1 MQARNPRI
9 VFQDALPH
17 WAPNRA
23 FAQIVNAGSLVIPAV
38 EIFLNKVMARA
49 MAEVSDPAIRRNIEI
64 FMAQEGNHYRYHRL
78 FNKALF
84 AHYPELRAFD
94 EMLTAEYEEMLRTR
108 SLRYCVAYCEG
119 FESLGLIQAEFFF
132 GHVDDLLEGAD
143 PRLVR
148 LWQWHLA
155 EEFEHRS
162 VCFDVHR
169 HLGGSYLA
177 RIRGF
182 ATAARHLGGWGKRVS
197 DHLIARDGAAL
208 DAPARAALGAQEN
221 AYRQRLLRFSLP
233 RMLAILSPAYDPRRK
248 SVPRGAAPLLDT
260 LVARPH

>member
-9 VFQDALPH
+9 IFEDALPH
-17 WAPNRA
+17 WAPDRA
-23 FAQIVNAGSLVIPAV
+23 FAQIVNAGSLIIPAV

-49 MAEVSDPAIRRNIEI
+49 LSEISDPATRRDVEI

-78 FNKALF
+78 FNKVMVAR
-84 AHYPELRAFD
+84 YPELRAFD
-94 EMLTAEYEEMLRTR
+94 AELTAEYEAMLKTR
-108 SLRYCVAYCEG
+108 SLRDCAAYCEG

-143 PRLVR
+143 TRIVR

-169 HLGGSYLA
+169 QLGGGYLS
-177 RIRGF
+177 RVRGF
-182 ATAARHLGGWGKRVS
+182 ALAARHLGQWGKRVS
-197 DHLIARDGAAL
+197 DHLIACDTAAL
-208 DAPARAALGAQEN
+208 DAASRARLN
-221 AYRQRLLRFSLP
+221 AEEQTYRRRLLRFSLP
-233 RMLAILSPAYDPRRK
+233 RILAVLSPAYDPGGK
-248 SVPRGAAPLLDT
+248 AAPRGSIRLLESLTAP
-260 LVARPH
+260 

>member
-9 VFQDALPH
+9 VFADALPH
-17 WAPNRA
+17 WAQNTA
-23 FAQIVNAGSLVIPAV
+23 FAQIVNAGSLIIPAV

-49 MAEVSDPAIRRNIEI
+49 MSEITEPATRRDVEI

-78 FNKALF
+78 FNKAMV
-84 AHYPELRAFD
+84 ARYPELRAFD
-94 EMLTAEYEEMLRTR
+94 AQLAAEYETMLRTR
-108 SLRYCVAYCEG
+108 SLRDCAAYCEG
-119 FESLGLIQAEFFF
+119 FESLGLTQAEFFF

-143 PRLVR
+143 ARVVR

-169 HLGGSYLA
+169 QLGGSYLS

-182 ATAARHLGGWGKRVS
+182 ALAARHLGAWGKRVS
-197 DHLIARDGAAL
+197 DHLIASDAAAL
-208 DAPARAALGAQEN
+208 DAAGRAHLRVQEK
-221 AYRQRLLRFSLP
+221 AYRRRLLHFSLP
-233 RMLAILSPAYDPRRK
+233 RLLAILSPAYDPRRK
-248 SVPRGAAPLLDT
+248 AAPRGAIGLLET
-260 LVARPH
+260 LVAQ

>member
-17 WAPNRA
+17 WASDHA
-23 FAQIVNAGSLVIPAV
+23 FAQIVNAGSLIIPAV

-49 MAEVSDPAIRRNIEI
+49 LSEITDPATRRDIEI

-78 FNKALF
+78 FNKTMWAR
-84 AHYPELRAFD
+84 YPELRAFD
-94 EMLTAEYEEMLRTR
+94 AELTAEYEAMLRTR
-108 SLRYCVAYCEG
+108 SLHDCAAYCEG

-143 PRLVR
+143 ARVVR

-169 HLGGSYLA
+169 QLGGGYLA

-182 ATAARHLGGWGKRVS
+182 AEAARHLGAWGKRVS
-197 DHLIARDGAAL
+197 GHLIAHDCAGL
-208 DAPARAALGAQEN
+208 DAAARAQLRAQEK
-221 AYRQRLLRFSLP
+221 AYRRRLLRFSLP
-233 RMLAILSPAYDPRRK
+233 RLLAILSPTYDPRGK
-248 SVPRGAAPLLDT
+248 TVPRAATRLLESLGAQ
-260 LVARPH
+260 